1 MTDIVER
8 LRSYA
13 SDDHERLC
21 QGRYYNCS
29 CGYDDK
35 RDPLMTEAA
44 AEIERLRA
52 ALEPKPLD
60 ENAPKDRMLIGLER
74 PPCEDK
80 TYYSMVQWR
89 EDTQQ
94 WMMEAGV
101 DWSFSPGRCVWA
113 YCGVSHYLDPLDLPG
128 LPYWDGKDEEDEED
142 GEK

>member
-44 AEIERLRA
+44 VEIERLRA
-52 ALEPKPLD
+52 ELAEA
-60 ENAPKDRMLIGLER
+60 ERQIERMY
-74 PPCEDK
+74 EDL
-80 TYYSMVQWR
+80 
-89 EDTQQ
+89 
-94 WMMEAGV
+94 AGE
-101 DWSFSPGRCVWA
+101 SI
-113 YCGVSHYLDPLDLPG
+113 
-128 LPYWDGKDEEDEED
+128 
-142 GEK
+142 